1 MNKPIFSIAGI
12 VCMLML
18 AACDNTYTPS
28 AHHQAD
34 ASTGSLLSGTD
45 TGVNPNGSGSD
56 PSISSNRGAPGGG
69 GH

>member
-1 MNKPIFSIAGI
+1 MNRSIFSIA
-12 VCMLML
+12 CMLAL

-45 TGVNPNGSGSD
+45 TGANLNGSGGD
-56 PSISSNRGAPGGG
+56 PSISSNRGASSGG